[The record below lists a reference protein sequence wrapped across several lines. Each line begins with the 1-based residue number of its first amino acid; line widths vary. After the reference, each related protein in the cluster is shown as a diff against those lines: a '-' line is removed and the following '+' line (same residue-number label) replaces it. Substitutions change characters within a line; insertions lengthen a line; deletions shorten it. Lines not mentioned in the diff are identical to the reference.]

1 MNDRLPSRTGPSAA
15 REAARI
21 FGRLFAFWA
30 VLTLAAIAPAAAVE
44 PLPTK
49 EVAPGVF
56 VYEAPFQLIA
66 PSNEGAIANVGF
78 VVGRD
83 AVAVI
88 DTGNSRIAGERLL
101 AAVRARTALP
111 IRYVVNTHMHPD
123 HVLGDVA
130 FRGEGATVVGHAKL
144 ARALQAR
151 SQTYLDAGK
160 RLLGASFDGTEVVLP
175 QTSITEPTTL
185 DLGGRALK
193 LEPWPT
199 AHTDNDLTVLD
210 EATGTWFL
218 GDLVFLGHLPSIDGS
233 LEGWVKV
240 MGTLATRPAARI
252 VPGHGPAF
260 ASWPEALDPQR
271 RYFDRLRTDVEAL
284 MASGA
289 TLREASEKA
298 GLAERDA
305 WALFDEFNSRN
316 AIEAYR
322 EQEWR

>member
-1 MNDRLPSRTGPSAA
+1 MNDCRPSRTGLSAA
-15 REAARI
+15 RKAART
-21 FGRLFAFWA
+21 FGRLFAFA
-30 VLTLAAIAPAAAVE
+30 AALSLSVLAAKAAE

-49 EVAPGVF
+49 EVAQGVF

-78 VVGRD
+78 IVGRD

-88 DTGNSRIAGERLL
+88 DTGNSRLAGERLL
-101 AAVRARTALP
+101 ASVRARTSLP
-111 IRYVVNTHMHPD
+111 IRYVINTHMHPD
-123 HVLGDVA
+123 HVLGDSA
-130 FRGEGATVVGHAKL
+130 FKAEGATVVGHAKL

-151 SQTYLDAGK
+151 ATTYMDAGK
-160 RLLGASFDGTEVVLP
+160 RLLGASFDGTEIVLP
-175 QTSITEPTTL
+175 AQAIGEATTL

-210 EATGTWFL
+210 ETTGTWFL

-240 MGTLATRPAARI
+240 MNTLATRPAARI

-260 ASWPEALDPQR
+260 ASWPDALAPQR
-271 RYFDRLRTDVEAL
+271 RYFDRLRADVEAL
-284 MASGA
+284 MAEGA
-289 TLREASEKA
+289 TLRTASEKA

-305 WALFDEFNSRN
+305 WALFDEFNARN